1 MEIRSRIQKALD
13 PALLKPRITRRRYD
27 VYVLSAVNTGEEQ
40 PVLLGVSA
48 FDVALRDGSGI
59 GYNFEDEVA
68 GVLATLARNRGDSS
82 GLTSQTRRKL
92 ARYTKKTVEPT
103 NLKTGCDE
111 IDLVCTKV
119 IQVIRAKFGYLAA
132 IECNVGAFAATGN
145 RLHAMNLALDASNY
159 WSSLEE
165 DDRKDILEANAPVFE
180 SLRKAATILAQVVIP
195 ANGTSPLPPDVN
207 VSIRTNL
214 ESFCSL
220 WKYSWLH

>member
-1 MEIRSRIQKALD
+1 MRSRIQKVLDLALQ
-13 PALLKPRITRRRYD
+13 KPRVTRHRYD
-27 VYVLSAVNTGEEQ
+27 VYVLSAINTGEEQ

-48 FDVALRDGSGI
+48 FDGAMRDGSGI

-82 GLTSQTRRKL
+82 GLAPQTRRKL
-92 ARYTKKTVEPT
+92 AQYTEKTVEPM
-103 NLKTGCDE
+103 NFKTGCDE
-111 IDLVCTKV
+111 IDLVCTEV

-159 WSSLEE
+159 WSSMEE
-165 DDRKDILEANAPVFE
+165 DDRKDIIDANAPVLE
-180 SLRKAATILAQVVIP
+180 SLRKAATILAQVIIP
-195 ANGTSPLPPDVN
+195 SNGTSPLPRDLEVR
-207 VSIRTNL
+207 IRTNL